1 MAAPTF
7 VLVPPPDATQ
17 QEAPRNTVRRM
28 ADVIRGKHSEPTP
41 TAAFDQ
47 ATLVDGMVDELGAP
61 IWPKNPVPT
70 GEPVARTRQPRMR
83 AGRPPGAED
92 LTPLFATGLVLL
104 TTFAIGEWAAPTA
117 EEAGAI
123 GVPLAN
129 IMARRIDI
137 AAKLGKDASDTIALA
152 VALMAYSYR
161 IVPLAT
167 ERVRSSLEQ
176 RKNDRV
182 SRAGLGVSEQPTYG
196 ATPHGMA
203 TGEGNGTGPSHG
215 PTFDPLAAIASA
227 RAAGLRV
234 FDGNP
239 ADAVRANNPL
249 ADQR

>member
-1 MAAPTF
+1 
-7 VLVPPPDATQ
+7 
-17 QEAPRNTVRRM
+17 M
-28 ADVIRGKHSEPTP
+28 ADVIRGKHTEPTP

-182 SRAGLGVSEQPTYG
+182 SRAGLGGTDVAGQPPYS
-196 ATPHGMA
+196 ATPRSVVA
-203 TGEGNGTGPSHG
+203 GEGNGTGPGNG
-215 PTFDPLAAIASA
+215 PAFDPLTAIAKV
-227 RAAGLRV
+227 RASGLSI

-239 ADAVRANNPL
+239 DDAIGTHLPL